1 MLVRLLQ
8 FRNADFPML
17 VTPSCITTSFTYD
30 AYFDLF
36 EHQPLIPSFDLIVS
50 FPLPSSVQPVPEA
63 TVTGIV
69 TTAFSP
75 SPPAPSIV
83 NGTVT
88 VMLSSP
94 SGSACF
100 TTICMSPVSTPE
112 IPASSSTLAASRV
125 NFSPISSRFSLVT
138 FPSSAALMASSNA
151 FFTASAFSEDSSGL
165 AITLSTV
172 IVSDTVSDPSPPVIV
187 TVALMLPASSFV
199 ASVFVKSVTLTVM
212 PSLSMPALSSASC
225 TAFSMAPRRLSSVVS
240 LDNVMSS
247 SAASAASFATATF
260 SSGVLSVTI

>member
-1 MLVRLLQ
+1 M
-8 FRNADFPML
+8 F
-17 VTPSCITTSFTYD
+17 VTPASITASFTSD
-30 AYFDLF
+30 AYFALF
-36 EHQPLIPSFDLIVS
+36 EHQSLIPSSDLIIS
-50 FPLPSSVQPVPEA
+50 FPLPSSIQSVPEA

-138 FPSSAALMASSNA
+138 FPASAALMASSNA
-151 FFTASAFSEDSSGL
+151 VFTASTFSAGVSSS
-165 AITLSTV
+165 AMILSTV
-172 IVSDTVSDPSPPVIV
+172 IVSDTVSDPSPLVIV
-187 TVALMLPASSFV
+187 TVALMLPAASSV
-199 ASVFVKSVTLTVM
+199 ASSFVKSVTLTVM
-212 PSLSMPALSSASC
+212 PSLSTSALSSAAC
-225 TAFSMAPRRLSSVVS
+225 TAFSMTSFRLSAVVALNAVIS
-240 LDNVMSS
+240 F
-247 SAASAASFATATF
+247 SAASAASFAAATF
-260 SSGVLSVTI
+260 SSGVLAVTI